1 MNSDLDL
8 LSAIQRTSFAIVAS
22 ECFQAYDHIL
32 TLHEETQF
40 VWTTSWGIGK
50 LLYFLTRYSPYVN
63 TVVSIWAYLGPS
75 PMPDRLC
82 NTLIKIDGW
91 ACVVGLL
98 IAETIMVLRVWAMWN
113 QSRKCGCLLL
123 VLAATFVIIGC
134 IMFAVF
140 ARNTSVMLV
149 LTVIKGLRDL
159 RRKPKCS
166 SSSFMFKLYRD
177 GVAYYTV
184 VAGISFA
191 NVIVLLFAN
200 PHFAIILVAP
210 QRCVHSVFSARILLR
225 LREDACRR
233 EREQVPATLYTAP
246 ACFRAVNIIDGA
258 SAEGVR
264 KPVSGKKGTRG
275 REMRAH
281 HDHRTIWTHAISNM
295 WVQEQMAGL
304 YDHIITFHNEVQ
316 YVWSGSWCL
325 GKVLYFLTRYS
336 PYLNI
341 IFALWRYMGPSDMP
355 TQLCDNL
362 IRAGGWINVFALVVA
377 EVIMLLRVWAMHNQS
392 RRCGVLLLVLAVACA
407 VFGDTALAG
416 AALRGCHFKY
426 ESNNTFISYL
436 VLMVFEI
443 IMLNLTVIKG
453 LKDLHPISQCSSSSF
468 LFKFYQDG
476 VLYYVALASISL
488 ANVLVLL
495 LASLHFAALL
505 AAPQHAF
512 HSILSARI
520 LLRLRKD
527 AYYREKEG
535 TLTGPVGS
543 SIFVTEVMTMVS
555 NTDTRWRAGGERTS
569 GWFGDANSNVGGA
582 GFVIGGGDEVHCR
595 AAMDDLGPSSS
606 RLKVYHHKSAVP

>member
-32 TLHEETQF
+32 TLNEETRF
-40 VWTTSWGIGK
+40 VWTASWGIGK

-140 ARNTSVMLV
+140 ARNTSV
-149 LTVIKGLRDL
+149 G
-159 RRKPKCS
+159 RKPKCS

-177 GVAYYTV
+177 GVVYYTV

-233 EREQVPATLYTAP
+233 EREQLPATLYTAP
-246 ACFRAVNIIDGA
+246 ACFRDVNISDDA

-275 REMRAH
+275 RV
-281 HDHRTIWTHAISNM
+281 S
-295 WVQEQMAGL
+295 L
-304 YDHIITFHNEVQ
+304 
-316 YVWSGSWCL
+316 VW
-325 GKVLYFLTRYS
+325 
-336 PYLNI
+336 
-341 IFALWRYMGPSDMP
+341 
-355 TQLCDNL
+355 
-362 IRAGGWINVFALVVA
+362 
-377 EVIMLLRVWAMHNQS
+377 
-392 RRCGVLLLVLAVACA
+392 RCGIQRHQWNLW
-407 VFGDTALAG
+407 FF
-416 AALRGCHFKY
+416 LR
-426 ESNNTFISYL
+426 
-436 VLMVFEI
+436 
-443 IMLNLTVIKG
+443 
-453 LKDLHPISQCSSSSF
+453 
-468 LFKFYQDG
+468 
-476 VLYYVALASISL
+476 
-488 ANVLVLL
+488 
-495 LASLHFAALL
+495 
-505 AAPQHAF
+505 
-512 HSILSARI
+512 R
-520 LLRLRKD
+520 
-527 AYYREKEG
+527 
-535 TLTGPVGS
+535 
-543 SIFVTEVMTMVS
+543 
-555 NTDTRWRAGGERTS
+555 
-569 GWFGDANSNVGGA
+569 
-582 GFVIGGGDEVHCR
+582 
-595 AAMDDLGPSSS
+595 
-606 RLKVYHHKSAVP
+606 